1 MERCRRI
8 YDVDGTPWPGG
19 EGLNRAQGPI
29 HDSFL
34 TDCFWLHLPPN
45 PYWVTYP
52 MQITYDPDRDILQIA
67 FNNREVGET
76 ARISPNLILD
86 YDDDGLIV
94 GLEIRQASQRV
105 ESPLSV
111 TYTIGP
117 ADLDKP
123 PI

>member
-1 MERCRRI
+1 MSGAERLKLDLVHG
-8 YDVDGTPWPGG
+8 YGQLWDD
-19 EGLNRAQGPI
+19 L
-29 HDSFL
+29 L
-34 TDCFWLHLPPN
+34 TDCFYLHNRIHLPPN

-94 GLEIRQASQRV
+94 GLEIRQASHRV

-117 ADLDKP
+117 ANLDKP